1 MQKKAGKFTR
11 KANGDVVIEGAAIRP
26 TKKSDLV
33 PVENTMPALTDVS
46 ADQLIA
52 RAIDKG
58 VDVGTMER
66 LLAMR
71 KELKAEFAEEQYNKA
86 MAKFQS
92 ECPIIEKRKEVK
104 DDKGKVLYKY
114 APLDDIVMQVRDI
127 LAANGFSYSW
137 DTEENESTI
146 TPICIVTHISGH
158 SKRSRFNIPSKGGT
172 SIMSGPQK
180 AAAALTFGKRY
191 AFCNALGIMTG
202 DEDVDAAKDVVEPE
216 PKKEKAKPA
225 EPVYVSGGAVI
236 AIRQLFEQLNVDEA
250 ARTAW
255 LVKVYN
261 ANGIERLTADQGK
274 KVTVALQAKLKA
286 SMEKEK
292 EPVVNVVDPSM
303 TGKETAP
310 IDAERKGWTE
320 RAMNCKNQVEAEE
333 IMREMNER
341 NESVPVKE
349 VAKGI
354 MTRIGF
360 NL

>member
-1 MQKKAGKFTR
+1 MKAKTAKFTR
-11 KANGDVVIEGAAIRP
+11 KANGDVVIEGATVRRAR
-26 TKKSDLV
+26 KSDLV
-33 PVENTMPALTDVS
+33 PVNDPTPMMSEPST
-46 ADQLIA
+46 DQLISQ
-52 RAIDKG
+52 AIEKG

-71 KELKAEFAEEQYNKA
+71 KELRAEFAEEQYNRA

-92 ECPIIEKRKEVK
+92 ECPVIEKRKQAK
-104 DDKGKVLYKY
+104 DGEKLLYKY
-114 APLDDIVMQVRDI
+114 APLDDIVEQTRDI
-127 LAANGFSYSW
+127 IANNGFSYSW

-146 TPICIVTHISGH
+146 TVFCIVTHTNGH

-191 AFCNALGIMTG
+191 AFCNAFGIMTG
-202 DEDVDAAKDVVEPE
+202 DEDVDAAKNVVEPE
-216 PKKEKAKPA
+216 AKKEKPA
-225 EPVYVSGGAVI
+225 PKEPVYVSGGTVI
-236 AIRQLFEQLNVDEA
+236 AIRQLFEQLNVDET
-250 ARTAW
+250 ARLSW
-255 LVKVYN
+255 LMKVYK
-261 ANGIERLTADQGK
+261 ASGIEYLTVDQGK
-274 KVTVALQAKLKA
+274 KVMEALQAKLKKA
-286 SMEKEK
+286 VDEKK
-292 EPVVNVVDPSM
+292 ETVVNIVDPSM

-310 IDAERKGWTE
+310 IDSERKGWTE
-320 RAMNCKNQVEAEE
+320 RAMNCKNQTEAEE

-341 NESVPVKE
+341 NESQPVKE